1 MTSLAPLLV
10 LTAGLAQEPAGPAVL
25 GPAVAVERVLVDA
38 RVLDR
43 GRTVRGLGPAD
54 FRVRIDGVPANLVSV
69 TWVSAEGASLAL
81 SSSVRDEVAAPV
93 RGRLVVLLVQ
103 KDLHPTRTGGLL
115 RLLDGA
121 ADLVERLGPADR
133 AAVLSFDTHL
143 KLWRDFTADSQSLRR
158 ALEHDVLFETRARY
172 LGPSP
177 EPSIGAHL
185 GLEASRRAAT
195 PETALRLIAEA
206 LLEIPG
212 TKTLIFLGHGLGQL
226 SGPRVTFHGD
236 YDQARL
242 ALLEA
247 GVTVFTLDVT
257 DADRH
262 SLEVGLQE
270 VADDT
275 GGFYARTHVF
285 SRQAMNR
292 LEEALGGHYVL
303 EVAHPGGPSG
313 RHELNVGLV
322 GVGGRVYAR
331 TAYFD

>member
-1 MTSLAPLLV
+1 VTPLAPLLV
-10 LTAGLAQEPAGPAVL
+10 LAAGLAQEPAGPAAL

-43 GRTVRGLGPAD
+43 GRTVRGLGPAA
-54 FRVRIDGVPANLVSV
+54 FRVRIDGAPADLVSV
-69 TWVSAEGASLAL
+69 TWISAEGASPAV
-81 SSSVRDEVAAPV
+81 SSSAVDAAAAPEQ
-93 RGRLVVLLVQ
+93 GRLVVLLVQ

-115 RLLDGA
+115 RMLDGA
-121 ADLVERLGPADR
+121 ADLVEGLGPADR

-158 ALEHDVLFETRARY
+158 ALEHDVLFETRARH

-185 GLEASRRAAT
+185 GLEASRGAAT
-195 PETALRLIAEA
+195 PEAGLRLIAEA
-206 LLEIPG
+206 LREIPG
-212 TKTLIFLGHGLGQL
+212 SKTLIFLGHGLGQL
-226 SGPRVTFHGD
+226 SGPRVTFHED

-247 GVTVFTLDVT
+247 SVTVFTLDVT

-270 VADDT
+270 IADDT
-275 GGFYARTHVF
+275 GGFYARTHIF
-285 SRQAMNR
+285 SRQAMSR

-303 EVAHPGGPSG
+303 EVTHPGGSPG
-313 RHELNVGLV
+313 RHELDVALV
-322 GVGGRVYAR
+322 GVDGRVYAR